1 MESSVSGKR
10 LLLFLGGPALLL
22 VALALPCF
30 GPLNARFAFG
40 ILFWMV
46 WWWVTTVVDIKLTCL
61 VPIFVACFYGY
72 MPLTK
77 VMEAYVHKEAVLIF
91 GATAITAAWV
101 RWGFARRLAL
111 NFLMR
116 VSGNVRAQTAG
127 WFVLCA
133 ITSFVVGN
141 TTVAAM
147 FAPIA
152 VAALMYVGYENNEQR
167 WNSRAAS
174 NILIAVAWGASVGG
188 MATPLGGGQSVVTF
202 GLLNKYLGYDIYFID
217 WTLRMVP
224 VSLVIIMAV
233 GALMFF
239 MPSDRE
245 TFGGTREF
253 YRQEL
258 DNLGPMTFEEK
269 ISFFAFALA
278 IGLAVLQPLYA
289 PWTKG
294 PMWDWLK
301 PTHSHDPAL
310 CAVAFVSR
318 REHPFR
324 ADPAQVLSRHHPVH
338 VARFGGPEQ
347 DPFLDRRGRGVQPVA
362 CAVHGRQ
369 RYAVALCLE
378 PVPQPAVAGDQRH
391 GRRRRHGAAG
401 HRGHGFLAGA

>member
-1 MESSVSGKR
+1 MKSSVSGKW

-61 VPIFVACFYGY
+61 VPLFVACIYGY

-167 WNSRAAS
+167 WNSKAAS

-224 VSLVIIMAV
+224 VSLVIILAV
-233 GALMFF
+233 GILMFF

-245 TFGGTREF
+245 TFGGTRDF

-258 DNLGPMTFEEK
+258 DKLGPMTFEEK
-269 ISFFAFALA
+269 ISFFAFVLA

-289 PWTKG
+289 PWTK
-294 PMWDWLK
+294 
-301 PTHSHDPAL
+301 
-310 CAVAFVSR
+310 CRVSTR
-318 REHPFR
+318 CSPS
-324 ADPAQVLSRHHPVH
+324 AQ
-338 VARFGGPEQ
+338 A
-347 DPFLDRRGRGVQPVA
+347 
-362 CAVHGRQ
+362 
-369 RYAVALCLE
+369 
-378 PVPQPAVAGDQRH
+378 
-391 GRRRRHGAAG
+391 
-401 HRGHGFLAGA
+401 

>member
-152 VAALMYVGYENNEQR
+152 VAALMYAGYENNEQR
-167 WNSRAAS
+167 WNSKAAS

-202 GLLNKYLGYDIYFID
+202 GLLI
-217 WTLRMVP
+217 
-224 VSLVIIMAV
+224 
-233 GALMFF
+233 
-239 MPSDRE
+239 
-245 TFGGTREF
+245 
-253 YRQEL
+253 
-258 DNLGPMTFEEK
+258 
-269 ISFFAFALA
+269 
-278 IGLAVLQPLYA
+278 
-289 PWTKG
+289 
-294 PMWDWLK
+294 
-301 PTHSHDPAL
+301 
-310 CAVAFVSR
+310 
-318 REHPFR
+318 
-324 ADPAQVLSRHHPVH
+324 
-338 VARFGGPEQ
+338 
-347 DPFLDRRGRGVQPVA
+347 
-362 CAVHGRQ
+362 
-369 RYAVALCLE
+369 
-378 PVPQPAVAGDQRH
+378 
-391 GRRRRHGAAG
+391 
-401 HRGHGFLAGA
+401 